1 MWIYWA
7 ALTISYI
14 VTACG
19 QVLYKL
25 FSYTKNKWH
34 FFWAIAFFIIAPF
47 TSYIALKKIEVGM
60 VFIGAATSQVLIMIM
75 SHYILK
81 EKITKDHIISTVLI
95 LLGLFAYAVGG

>member
-7 ALTISYI
+7 SLIICYV

-19 QVLYKL
+19 QVIYKL
-25 FSYTKNKWH
+25 FAHTKNKWH
-34 FFWAIAFFIIAPF
+34 FILAIAFFVIAPF

-75 SHYILK
+75 SHYVLK

-95 LLGLFAYAVGG
+95 LLGLLAYAVGG